1 MYLERGYNVCKS
13 QPGPKNLA
21 MPPRPFDVT
30 SQDWIH
36 TFGEMA
42 VMDPLRTAKFGE
54 RLSRFETVISNN
66 LQVHQ
71 HNLKGLRCFFVSI
84 SPTAA
89 STKVDMGTL
98 LPWFERSEQFDEG
111 RDQLLLAY
119 PRTAYFRMLGFHL
132 VSLSQC

>member
-1 MYLERGYNVCKS
+1 
-13 QPGPKNLA
+13 
-21 MPPRPFDVT
+21 
-30 SQDWIH
+30 
-36 TFGEMA
+36 MA
-42 VMDPLRTAKFGE
+42 LMDPVGTAKFGE
-54 RLSRFETVISNN
+54 RLSKFETVIANN
-66 LQVHQ
+66 QKVYQ

-89 STKVDMGTL
+89 STKVDLGHL

-132 VSLSQC
+132 VSLAGC